1 MTAIWVSVSA
11 TSAAIQMECSIASTR
26 PHGRSVAAPLPEKI
40 RRPGG
45 ALPPRHGGPRG
56 VLYPRHTHP
65 IQRDITLARSSHG
78 PPPLAVSGPRP
89 PLFLVDAHVL
99 PTRARTTTAGPGSR
113 SPLRKMHRR
122 IA

>member
-1 MTAIWVSVSA
+1 MTAIWVSVTA

-26 PHGRSVAAPLPEKI
+26 PHGRSPAAPLPEKI

-45 ALPPRHGGPRG
+45 ALPPRHVGPRV

-65 IQRDITLARSSHG
+65 IRRDTTLARSSHR
-78 PPPLAVSGPRP
+78 PPPLAAGGPRP
-89 PLFLVDAHVL
+89 PLFLVDAHVQ
-99 PTRARTTTAGPGSR
+99 PTHARTTTAGQGSR
-113 SPLRKMHRR
+113 SRLPGMHRR